1 MTNPR
6 YLPPGAADMMSKYKP
21 WSRVL
26 VETLPG
32 VRVTA
37 GGHGFVGSA
46 VIDVPTDEVDKLMAK
61 VRDHDE
67 WARCEAAAKR
77 KRDKE
82 IAEGKRGDKHTAAAE
97 FFSRHGKGGGSL
109 ARVEVIE
116 DSIPAPLTDEERKL
130 AQVMA
135 SVQSQMTA
143 RVAPPKVE
151 EADASEAEDVEV
163 MPRRRG
169 RPRKVVSDE

>member
-1 MTNPR
+1 MTSPR

-46 VIDVPTDEVDKLMAK
+46 VIDVPTDEVERLRAK

-67 WARCEAAAKR
+67 WERCEAAATR
-77 KRDKE
+77 KRAKE
-82 IAEGKRGDKHTAAAE
+82 IAEGKRGDKYTAAAE
-97 FFSRHGKGGGSL
+97 FFARHGKGGGSL

-143 RVAPPKVE
+143 RVAPTNVE
-151 EADASEAEDVEV
+151 PTEASDVDIEE